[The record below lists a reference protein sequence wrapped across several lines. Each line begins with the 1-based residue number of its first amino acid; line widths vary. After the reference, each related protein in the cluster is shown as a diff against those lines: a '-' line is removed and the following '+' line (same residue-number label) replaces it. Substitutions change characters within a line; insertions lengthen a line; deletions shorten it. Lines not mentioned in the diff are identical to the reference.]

1 MKAGQLVF
9 IRDFVIL
16 DLLLAVSLPNFID
29 SYSLYN
35 L

>member
-1 MKAGQLVF
+1 MKIGQLVF
-9 IRDFVIL
+9 VSDFVML